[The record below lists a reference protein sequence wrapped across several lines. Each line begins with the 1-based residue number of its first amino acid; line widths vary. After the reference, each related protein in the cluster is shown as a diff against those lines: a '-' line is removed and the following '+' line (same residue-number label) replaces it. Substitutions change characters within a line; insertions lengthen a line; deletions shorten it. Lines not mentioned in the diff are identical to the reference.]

1 MAALT
6 ALLVAGLMPAAMG
19 MHHHHH
25 QSLAHVRSRAP
36 LPSGRLVPHA
46 SFPQPTSHLPHA
58 SSASSASD
66 DVPPFRMRRKKQHHQ
81 QQQQQQQQKTR
92 LQQHSLR
99 GSDVT
104 TRRGHGHAEAW
115 LAAATL
121 AAACSSLVLH
131 QQHTALAVL
140 SVATLVAVAAPSML
154 ADVVRQVVDHLTT
167 LQHASSVVRPSVPVP
182 ATPQA
187 FTVYRQRPG
196 PLIPFAT
203 ATAVGAP
210 AYGVQTRSSP
220 DNGKRPPDGAA
231 LFLYND
237 TLHSGGSG
245 SGSSGV
251 LSRGVGTYSSTYN
264 GGGSGGSSVLAMSA
278 VDEEGALKAQEI
290 QAALDEST
298 RRFSLW
304 WQQHTEARRRLL
316 AGADGCGD
324 NGTSLLAAPAQLAV
338 GVEERDNNDD
348 DNDDDDDAVAVP
360 ASVAA
365 LMVAL
370 HDHVDT
376 LPSPLAA
383 ADGWAPL
390 PLPLPVEE
398 GEWEVA
404 WGVNRPSDD
413 KAEAEAAVAEVAPTL
428 RTHTEADLPTAA
440 AVATSLPTPAKAKA
454 VTASLQ
460 PESWR
465 QWGKDI
471 DWGKMRA
478 QGSLPLPPPSY
489 ISSSSAPHRCAIG
502 GLNQG
507 ATSTAA
513 RRATPRPR
521 ASHASSHPH
530 ARHTRC
536 PSRRR
541 CWHPPPPAPLPRR
554 PRPRL
559 PKRRPTGPCRRWGSP
574 HCSPRQPR
582 PPTSRPR
589 FPNWRRPPPAGR
601 STARKWAWRR

>member
-1 MAALT
+1 MVTALSLT
-6 ALLVAGLMPAAMG
+6 ALLVAGLVPAAMG
-19 MHHHHH
+19 MHH
-25 QSLAHVRSRAP
+25 QPLAHVRSRAP

-46 SFPQPTSHLPHA
+46 SFPQPPSHLPHGT
-58 SSASSASD
+58 SASSASD
-66 DVPPFRMRRKKQHHQ
+66 DEPPFRMRRKKQHH
-81 QQQQQQQQKTR
+81 QQQQQQQKTR

-104 TRRGHGHAEAW
+104 TRHGHGHEAW

-203 ATAVGAP
+203 AVGAP

-245 SGSSGV
+245 SSGV

-264 GGGSGGSSVLAMSA
+264 GGSGGSSVLAMSA

-338 GVEERDNNDD
+338 GVEERENEV

-365 LMVAL
+365 LMEAL

-383 ADGWAPL
+383 ADGGA
-390 PLPLPVEE
+390 PLPVEGE
-398 GEWEVA
+398 GEWEVS
-404 WGVNRPSDD
+404 WGVYRPSDD
-413 KAEAEAAVAEVAPTL
+413 KADAVAAMAEVAEVAPTL
-428 RTHTEADLPTAA
+428 LTHTEPDLPTAA
-440 AVATSLPTPAKAKA
+440 AVATSLPTTAPAKAKAKAKA

-478 QGSLPLPPPSY
+478 QGSLPLPPSSF
-489 ISSSSAPHRCAIG
+489 ISSSSSAPHRCAIG
-502 GLNQG
+502 LHQG
-507 ATSTAA
+507 ATFTAA
-513 RRATPRPR
+513 RRATPRRR

-530 ARHTRC
+530 ARHARC

-559 PKRRPTGPCRRWGSP
+559 PKRRPTGPCRRWGSR
-574 HCSPRQPR
+574 HCWPRQRR

-589 FPNWRRPPPAGR
+589 FPNWRRPPPGGR